1 MNFKVRTRSY
11 LYVPADDQEK
21 LTKAPSRGADA
32 LIVDLEDS
40 VGAGEKTLARGIL
53 REWLKSADLGINL
66 WIRINADSIDED
78 LDVIVDARVAGIIL
92 PKSSSTLDIE
102 LVSQKLLD
110 LERQRGLKKPL
121 EIYALIESA
130 KGVLNALSIAQ
141 SNRVTKL
148 ILGELDLRADLSLPL
163 NAGDQ
168 VLLFARSSMVFA
180 SAAAGIDPPIAS
192 VSSNFRD
199 LGEFER
205 GTIAYGELGYFGRT
219 CIHPNQIEIVNRV
232 FTSSLSEIESA
243 KDLLKRI
250 EAAGGGVAIDSE
262 GRMIDEASAKNARRI
277 IDTHK

>member
-1 MNFKVRTRSY
+1 MRTRSY
-11 LYVPADDQEK
+11 LYVPANDQEK
-21 LTKAPSRGADA
+21 LTKAPSIGADA

-53 REWLKSADLGINL
+53 REWLKGADIGINL
-66 WIRINADSIDED
+66 WIRINSDSIDED
-78 LDVIVDARVAGIIL
+78 LDVIVDARVSGVIL
-92 PKSSSTLDIE
+92 PKSSSNLEME

-110 LERQRGLKKPL
+110 LERQRGLKKSL

-141 SNRVTKL
+141 NHRVTKL

-163 NAGDQ
+163 SAGDQ
-168 VLLFARSSMVFA
+168 VLLFARSSIVFA

-199 LGEFER
+199 LEEFER
-205 GTIAYGELGYFGRT
+205 GTIAYRDLGYFGRT
-219 CIHPNQIEIVNRV
+219 CINPNQIEIVNRV
-232 FTSSLSEIESA
+232 FTNSLSEIKSA
-243 KDLLKRI
+243 RDLLKKI
-250 EAAGGGVAIDSE
+250 EAAGGGVAVDAE

-277 IDTHK
+277 IHMHD